1 MVSKKVIEKL
11 SYRELLN
18 YIKPESRFVSK
29 SIFYAFEV
37 LKERGTSFSE
47 SENERILA
55 LIHSKESAEK
65 QANDINHECDA
76 LITEDNGAVELYSN
90 KVIWAFSVL
99 FGVIFGTALQ
109 VYNSLK
115 INDKK
120 GAAFSLI
127 FGILYSFF
135 EVYLLTELGEIR
147 YGKISLRF
155 LLSGLGALGLYMIRE
170 KMFQMNVEYRAKS
183 FTIPLLII
191 ILIHL
196 SIIYYVFFME

>member
-65 QANDINHECDA
+65 QANDINHEWDA

-99 FGVIFGTALQ
+99 FDVIFGTALQ

-183 FTIPLLII
+183 FIIPLLSI

-196 SIIYYVFFME
+196 LIIYYVFFME